1 MEPPFAPLKLVNF
14 APIAAA
20 FGFPPIFLFRE
31 NRAAAVR
38 AGWLLPGLGRMV
50 THNLCASPGGA
61 RLMVKQEQGRRFL
74 AQDGGW
80 AGCCPSALSQPA
92 QKCIQFQTASLG
104 MSVLHTEPC
113 ESCQGS
119 CLAEGLAW
127 TPAEMAPVWSW
138 AVGLCPPCSGKG
150 QPWGWGLFMPLLFLV
165 QLGGLCC
172 VPSQV

>member
-1 MEPPFAPLKLVNF
+1 MSDGPKARRTGDIQPAALPMEAGRAGYPCGYPIVEPPFAPLKLINF

-74 AQDGGW
+74 ALDGG
-80 AGCCPSALSQPA
+80 
-92 QKCIQFQTASLG
+92 
-104 MSVLHTEPC
+104 
-113 ESCQGS
+113 
-119 CLAEGLAW
+119 
-127 TPAEMAPVWSW
+127 
-138 AVGLCPPCSGKG
+138 
-150 QPWGWGLFMPLLFLV
+150 
-165 QLGGLCC
+165 
-172 VPSQV
+172 